1 MEEKVGLKLLWKRF
15 AGSNMKLFFG
25 SKDSKAAQKVLVLY
39 NVIAFIENEVEDPDY
54 YLLQI
59 REGGSVYGLDMSM
72 RLKRQ
77 EYADFIEIFLFT
89 NQQGPNIAFRALSE
103 NVKWCDFDA
112 LSSDDLNY

>member
-1 MEEKVGLKLLWKRF
+1 
-15 AGSNMKLFFG
+15 MKLFFG

-39 NVIAFIENEVEDPDY
+39 NVVAFIENEVEGLDN
-54 YLLQI
+54 YLLQT

-72 RLKRQ
+72 RFKRP
-77 EYADFIEIFLFT
+77 EYADFIETFLFA

-103 NVKWCDFDA
+103 KVKWCDLDA